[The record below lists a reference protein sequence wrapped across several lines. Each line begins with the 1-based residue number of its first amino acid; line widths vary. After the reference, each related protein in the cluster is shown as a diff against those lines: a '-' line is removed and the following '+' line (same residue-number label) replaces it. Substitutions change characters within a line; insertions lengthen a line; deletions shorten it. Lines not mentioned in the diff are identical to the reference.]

1 MVFTLTQ
8 LTAFFLVFGRLAG
21 MVTVAPFFNK
31 KQVFAMSK
39 VTLIFWASTLLV
51 FLVPLPI
58 TPPDTLITFV
68 LALVVE
74 VLIGVTI
81 GFVSEAILVAIE
93 FGGSLM
99 DTQAGL
105 SVASLLNPLTGRTS
119 TLISLLLEWTS
130 IMMFLQINGHH
141 MVIAM
146 VHKSFSLI
154 PIGVIP
160 NFSLAGKYI
169 ANLGTDL
176 FGLALQLSVPIL
188 LIVFL
193 VDFSFGMLSRVAPQV
208 NVFQLGFQLKPT
220 ISLIIFLAIA
230 PGMIQSI
237 FIMLEDLTE
246 HTIRVLYLMQ
256 L

>member
-1 MVFTLTQ
+1 M
-8 LTAFFLVFGRLAG
+8 
-21 MVTVAPFFNK
+21 
-31 KQVFAMSK
+31 
-39 VTLIFWASTLLV
+39 
-51 FLVPLPI
+51 
-58 TPPDTLITFV
+58 
-68 LALVVE
+68 
-74 VLIGVTI
+74 
-81 GFVSEAILVAIE
+81 
-93 FGGSLM
+93 
-99 DTQAGL
+99 
-105 SVASLLNPLTGRTS
+105 
-119 TLISLLLEWTS
+119 
-130 IMMFLQINGHH
+130 
-141 MVIAM
+141 
-146 VHKSFSLI
+146 
-154 PIGVIP
+154 
-160 NFSLAGKYI
+160 AGKYI

>member
-1 MVFTLTQ
+1 
-8 LTAFFLVFGRLAG
+8 
-21 MVTVAPFFNK
+21 
-31 KQVFAMSK
+31 
-39 VTLIFWASTLLV
+39 
-51 FLVPLPI
+51 
-58 TPPDTLITFV
+58 
-68 LALVVE
+68 
-74 VLIGVTI
+74 
-81 GFVSEAILVAIE
+81 
-93 FGGSLM
+93 
-99 DTQAGL
+99 
-105 SVASLLNPLTGRTS
+105 
-119 TLISLLLEWTS
+119 
-130 IMMFLQINGHH
+130 MMFLQINGHH

>member
-8 LTAFFLVFGRLAG
+8 ITAFFLVFGRLAG
-21 MVTVAPFFNK
+21 MVTIAPFFNK

-74 VLIGVTI
+74 VLIGITI

-160 NFSLAGKYI
+160 NFSLAGEYI

-237 FIMLEDLTE
+237 FRMLENLTE